1 MVLGHLHGH
10 LLLSGSMSTD
20 MCIELAP
27 HLARVRDRQ
36 LPYLRRALLALTTRY
51 KDLGHRLVHQARLA
65 RAPVAAAQGRQH
77 RPRAGL
83 RPLVDGAAPRPA
95 IIVAAAAAAAHRRIP
110 DRAASP
116 RAGAP
121 RGAPQKRPGPAP
133 APGAQPPSKR
143 QLNREF
149 NRAASV
155 GGRTLFAN
163 IRMQQRTV
171 TEFFRPVPRAAPA
184 MPRKHARPPPSPS

>member
-1 MVLGHLHGH
+1 MVLGHRHGH
-10 LLLSGSMSTD
+10 LLLSGSLSRE

-27 HLARVRDRQ
+27 HPARVRERQ
-36 LPYLRRALLALTTRY
+36 LPYLRRALLALTIIY
-51 KDLGHRLVHQARLA
+51 KDIGHRLVHQARLS
-65 RAPVAAAQGRQH
+65 RAPVAAAQGNQH

-83 RPLVDGAAPRPA
+83 RPAINGAAPRPA
-95 IIVAAAAAAAHRRIP
+95 VVEAAAAAAAHRRGQGRTATP
-110 DRAASP
+110 RAA
-116 RAGAP
+116 AP
-121 RGAPQKRPGPAP
+121 HGVTQKRPGPAP

-149 NRAASV
+149 TRAAAV
-155 GGRTLFAN
+155 GGRQLFAN

-171 TEFFRPVPRAAPA
+171 TEFFRPVPRAAPV